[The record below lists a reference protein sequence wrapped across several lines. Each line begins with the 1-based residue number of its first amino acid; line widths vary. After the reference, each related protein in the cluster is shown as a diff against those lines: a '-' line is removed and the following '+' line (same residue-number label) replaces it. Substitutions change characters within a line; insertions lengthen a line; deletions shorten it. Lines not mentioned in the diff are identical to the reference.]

1 MPLQITTRNPT
12 WLWEDAFWHS
22 KFYDVPNLKFSRSS
36 RSERSQTLSLL
47 RHSLVIWELGRLC
60 QRLRSFTPCIS
71 SGWSSACSLWSQRT
85 LLKTGRMNS
94 KNGLGTWTHSWRQ
107 RVLPPCRQSEC
118 QSSLHRIGQDLRCLI
133 FMFSIFIRNDR
144 EATVKQWA
152 MSQEG
157 GVLLVSKG
165 QLGSSEHLPK
175 ADLVIIDEAH
185 EVLKNQNTKAY
196 ALMSKLKTKRK
207 IALTGTPL
215 QVRMVLDS

>member
-1 MPLQITTRNPT
+1 M
-12 WLWEDAFWHS
+12 
-22 KFYDVPNLKFSRSS
+22 
-36 RSERSQTLSLL
+36 
-47 RHSLVIWELGRLC
+47 
-60 QRLRSFTPCIS
+60 
-71 SGWSSACSLWSQRT
+71 
-85 LLKTGRMNS
+85 
-94 KNGLGTWTHSWRQ
+94 
-107 RVLPPCRQSEC
+107 
-118 QSSLHRIGQDLRCLI
+118 GQGLRCLI

>member
-1 MPLQITTRNPT
+1 
-12 WLWEDAFWHS
+12 
-22 KFYDVPNLKFSRSS
+22 
-36 RSERSQTLSLL
+36 
-47 RHSLVIWELGRLC
+47 
-60 QRLRSFTPCIS
+60 
-71 SGWSSACSLWSQRT
+71 
-85 LLKTGRMNS
+85 
-94 KNGLGTWTHSWRQ
+94 
-107 RVLPPCRQSEC
+107 
-118 QSSLHRIGQDLRCLI
+118 
-133 FMFSIFIRNDR
+133 
-144 EATVKQWA
+144 